1 MENNRSKFVSHGYLI
16 NSTPE
21 QLEIQI
27 SESSDA
33 ARYRSITH
41 WSSRGTEVINGRW
54 QEIINLSTCYSTSFS
69 VIVITIS
76 VMAAETLSIAFGL
89 TTSRNKSIKCESFTI
104 CCRLNLSGL
113 QENKL
118 MNTQ

>member
-1 MENNRSKFVSHGYLI
+1 METNRSLFVSHGYLI

-27 SESSDA
+27 NESGDA

-54 QEIINLSTCYSTSFS
+54 QEIRYSKRNARPF
-69 VIVITIS
+69 IT
-76 VMAAETLSIAFGL
+76 MFGKRLYL
-89 TTSRNKSIKCESFTI
+89 TNFMRNDYG
-104 CCRLNLSGL
+104 RR
-113 QENKL
+113 
-118 MNTQ
+118 